1 MTTTINSKPTFWG
14 SFVVRN
20 SRGTIIE
27 RGELYSNNGVFP
39 EHAIMRVASRHSKN
53 CLVKFLPGV
62 RCVKAE

>member
-20 SRGTIIE
+20 SRGAIIE

-53 CLVKFLPGV
+53 CVVKFLPGV
-62 RCVKAE
+62 QCVRVE

>member
-1 MTTTINSKPTFWG
+1 MTTTTNTRTFWG

-20 SRGTIIE
+20 SKGQIVE

-39 EHAIMRVASRHSKN
+39 EHAIMRVAARHSKN

-62 RCVKAE
+62 RLVKAE

>member
-1 MTTTINSKPTFWG
+1 MFIVINSKPTFWG

-20 SRGTIIE
+20 ARGTIIE

-53 CLVKFLPGV
+53 CIVKFLPGV
-62 RCVKAE
+62 RCNKAD

>member
-20 SRGTIIE
+20 SHGAIIE

-62 RCVKAE
+62 HV